1 MSVSAQHP
9 GSFTLLNITKQVTRF
24 LLHEINVLPEY
35 IQRHWDVVFAFTT
48 SAAATSAVFKYLAR
62 NRGNPGKIELAVF
75 HIIRLFETRSDRK
88 ELLAEPQK
96 IISEMDD
103 EVAIM
108 IDRDLIT
115 QREADSVARR
125 LKRDVTSG
133 AIRLADSSPGG
144 QGFIRDEIP
153 TLPLARSRR
162 RPASIPRGGYG
173 LDYDDPEL
181 YPSSPSLSPT
191 SPSFHSSSLSPIVAP
206 PLLSSSL
213 RGSGTSSI
221 IVPQSNLDSRI
232 GMEKSR
238 MDTTRIV
245 AGSFGQMAHTD
256 PNRHDF
262 PSDDASAKSFPL
274 TPSSETSPA
283 PSPLLSS
290 QLSTSTLPNDTELP
304 NPQPVTQDHED
315 PPLLRKLLATIPPP
329 YEPTTKSPPDSCKK
343 TIPISNDTKSSL
355 PRAAPEAKRPS
366 APKIAPTAEKPKLI
380 LRASKRSTRFQ
391 GKYTK

>member
-1 MSVSAQHP
+1 MSESTQHP
-9 GSFTLLNITKQVTRF
+9 ISFTLLNIAKQVARF

-35 IQRHWDVVFAFTT
+35 LQRHWDVVFAFTT
-48 SAAATSAVFKYLAR
+48 SAAATSSVFKYLAR

-133 AIRLADSSPGG
+133 AIRLGDSSPGG
-144 QGFIRDEIP
+144 QGSIRNEIP
-153 TLPLARSRR
+153 TLPLVRSRR
-162 RPASIPRGGYG
+162 RPASIRRGGYG

-191 SPSFHSSSLSPIVAP
+191 SPPFSNPSLSPIVAP
-206 PLLSSSL
+206 PLLPSSL
-213 RGSGTSSI
+213 RGPGMSSV

-232 GMEKSR
+232 GTEKSR
-238 MDTTRIV
+238 IDTARMA
-245 AGSFGQMAHTD
+245 AGACGQMAHTEPD
-256 PNRHDF
+256 SQNSS
-262 PSDDASAKSFPL
+262 SDDTSARAPSL
-274 TPSSETSPA
+274 IPSSGKFLATSL
-283 PSPLLSS
+283 PLNP
-290 QLSTSTLPNDTELP
+290 QLSTSALLDDTELSAS
-304 NPQPVTQDHED
+304 QPVTKDYEAA
-315 PPLLRKLLATIPPP
+315 PLLQKLLATIPPP
-329 YEPTTKSPPDSCKK
+329 YEPTTKPPPDSRKN
-343 TIPISNDTKSSL
+343 TIPTSNGTKTSL
-355 PRAAPEAKRPS
+355 PRAAPQAKRPS
-366 APKIAPTAEKPKLI
+366 APKTAPTAERPKPI
-380 LRASKRSTRFQ
+380 LRASTRSTRFQ
-391 GKYTK
+391 GKYPK